1 MGELLH
7 NYHHSLLV
15 ISASLKLPAMR
26 LLPLRAM
33 PPPQLPIMH
42 LPWRRVK
49 PQQLPPLARERP
61 LGRRLPP
68 AQRAAPLPAA
78 PVPVPPAL
86 GVGSLAEAV
95 WDIVEA
101 WWLGT
106 THLVQLCLQCTQT
119 LTLPVV
125 QIGAHVLPCMHVPCS
140 PLPHLLPAWHS
151 GLPRRR
157 RRPLRYRRCPCC
169 RPAQPSAAHAE

>member
-1 MGELLH
+1 MLH
-7 NYHHSLLV
+7 NYHHI

-26 LLPLRAM
+26 LLPLKAM
-33 PPPQLPIMH
+33 PPPQLPVMP
-42 LPWRRVK
+42 LPRRRVK
-49 PQQLPPLARERP
+49 PQQLPPLAQARP

-78 PVPVPPAL
+78 PVLAPPAL
-86 GVGSLAEAV
+86 MVGSLVEAG
-95 WDIVEA
+95 WDMVEA
-101 WWLGT
+101 WWLGDAC
-106 THLVQLCLQCTQT
+106 LAQLCLQCTQT

-125 QIGAHVLPCMHVPCS
+125 QIGVHVLPCMHVPCS

-151 GLPRRR
+151 GPPRRR

-169 RPAQPSAAHAE
+169 RPAQPSAAHAA